1 MILWVVL
8 ALMTA
13 AAVAA
18 VLWPLARA
26 TPRQGA
32 APADAA
38 PPSANELAVYRDQL
52 AEVDRDRAAG
62 RIGEA
67 EAAAARLEVS
77 RRLLAAA
84 DKVDAEGAVAPL
96 AARRRAAALASV
108 TLLPIGALGLYLWL
122 GSPDLPGEPVASR
135 QQMPANHQSLANL
148 LTQVEQHVARNP
160 EDGRGW
166 EVLAPVYLRLGRFE
180 EAVRARRNALRLLG
194 ATAER
199 ESDLGEALTA
209 EANGVVT
216 HDAKATFERAL
227 KLDGADVRSRFF
239 LGLAAEQD
247 GRRAEAAKIWREL
260 VSGAP
265 DDASWVDFVKAAL
278 ARVEGTAPVAA
289 APTGGSP
296 DAGRPDGAARN
307 PAQAGAGPS
316 REDMAAASELTPE
329 QRSEMIRGMV
339 DRLAERLQRDGSD
352 VEGWLRLVR
361 AYAVLGDRD
370 KARAAATDARRA
382 LAPEPDKIRRLDEL
396 VKGLG
401 LEG

>member
-26 TPRQGA
+26 TPSKGA
-32 APADAA
+32 APAVAA
-38 PPSANELAVYRDQL
+38 PASANEIAVYRDQL

-84 DKVDAEGAVAPL
+84 DKVEAEAAAAPVAS
-96 AARRRAAALASV
+96 RRLAAALASV
-108 TLLPIGALGLYLWL
+108 TLLPLGALGLYLWL

-166 EVLAPVYLRLGRFE
+166 EVLAPVYLRLGRFA
-180 EAVRARRNALRLLG
+180 EAVTARRNALRLLG
-194 ATAER
+194 TTAER

-216 HDAKATFERAL
+216 QDAKAAFERSL
-227 KLDGADVRSRFF
+227 ELDAADVRSRFF

-247 GRRAEAAKIWREL
+247 GRRGDAAKIWHEL
-260 VSGAP
+260 VAGAP
-265 DDASWVDFVKAAL
+265 ADASWVEFVKAAL
-278 ARVEGTAPVAA
+278 ARVEGAGPVAA
-289 APTGGSP
+289 MPK
-296 DAGRPDGAARN
+296 GRAPDGAERN
-307 PAQAGAGPS
+307 PGQGGAGPS

-339 DRLAERLQRDGSD
+339 DRLAERLKRDASD

>member
-18 VLWPLARA
+18 VLWPLARPA
-26 TPRQGA
+26 PSQGA
-32 APADAA
+32 GPADAA
-38 PPSANELAVYRDQL
+38 PASANEIAVYRDQL

-84 DKVDAEGAVAPL
+84 DKVEAEAAAAPVAS
-96 AARRRAAALASV
+96 RRRAAALASV
-108 TLLPIGALGLYLWL
+108 TLLPLGALGLYLWL
-122 GSPDLPGEPVASR
+122 GSPDLPGEPFADR
-135 QQMPANHQSLANL
+135 AQMPANHQSLANL

-166 EVLAPVYLRLGRFE
+166 EVLAPVYLRLGRFAD
-180 EAVRARRNALRLLG
+180 AVTARRNALRLLG
-194 ATAER
+194 TTAER

-216 HDAKATFERAL
+216 QDAKAAFERSHAL
-227 KLDGADVRSRFF
+227 DAADVRSRFF

-247 GRRAEAAKIWREL
+247 GRRGDAAKIWREL
-260 VSGAP
+260 VAGAP
-265 DDASWVDFVKAAL
+265 ADASWVDYVKAAL
-278 ARVEGTAPVAA
+278 ARVEGTASVAA
-289 APTGGSP
+289 APRSGSP
-296 DAGRPDGAARN
+296 GGGRPDGAQGSPGQGA
-307 PAQAGAGPS
+307 AGPS

-339 DRLAERLQRDGSD
+339 DRLAERLKSDGSD